1 VKGAETTRHSGIRAL
16 AALFLLF
23 EGLLLLLYSGP
34 LEPIERFVAVSLL
47 ASAVGLLL
55 WLVLGQNPPPFLRRP
70 GWWILGAGLLVR
82 ASLIAVPPTASD
94 DVYRYLWDGR
104 VQAHGI
110 DPYRYPPSD
119 TALAGLRTPDLPAR
133 VNHPDMRSIDPPGAE
148 WLFFLSSLAGGDGL
162 LAMKCLMLIAE
173 GCTLLFLLLALRS
186 AGMGEYGLALYAFS
200 PLPILHFMVDLHV
213 DGLAIPFLALA
224 LWLRE
229 RGRTGGAAAALG
241 GSALIKLFPL
251 SLLPAFVASVR
262 AKERWRSVLLV
273 SLIVGAAYAPYLV
286 SGGRPFEAL
295 GAFAENWEANSSLFR
310 LLYEAIGNNQIA
322 HRIATGATVLLLLGI
337 ALTELPFREKIYWS
351 IIGFFLL
358 APTVHPWY
366 LTWVACLLPLVPGR
380 EGIAF
385 TVLVNLAGFTLVGY
399 RLRGVWEQPVWAL
412 LLEYVPLYA
421 MLLFRLSRRDWRA

>member
-1 VKGAETTRHSGIRAL
+1 VKEEGTRPSGGRTL

-23 EGLLLLLYSGP
+23 EGLLLLLYAGP
-34 LEPIERFVAVSLL
+34 LEPIERFVGVSLL

-55 WLVLGQNPPPFLRRP
+55 WLSLRGNPPPFLRRP
-70 GWWILGAGLLVR
+70 GWWILGAGVLVR
-82 ASLIAVPPTASD
+82 ASLIGVPPTASD

-119 TALAGLRTPDLPAR
+119 PALAALRTPDLPAR
-133 VNHPDMRSIDPPGAE
+133 VNHPDMRSIYPPGAE
-148 WLFFLSSLAGGDGL
+148 WLFLLSSVAAGDGL
-162 LAMKCLMLIAE
+162 LALKCLMLLAE

-186 AGMGEYGLALYAFS
+186 AGMGEHGLALYAFS

-213 DGLAIPFLALA
+213 DGFAICFFALA
-224 LWLRE
+224 LWLWE

-241 GSALIKLFPL
+241 GSALLKLFPL
-251 SLLPAFVASVR
+251 SILPAFMASVR
-262 AKERWRSVLLV
+262 GKERWRAALLVLLI
-273 SLIVGAAYAPYLV
+273 LGAAYAPYLL

-310 LLYEAIGNNQIA
+310 LLYAVIGNNQIA
-322 HRIATGATVLLLLGI
+322 HRIATGATALLLLAI
-337 ALTELPFREKIYWS
+337 ALTGLPFREKIYWS
-351 IIGFFLL
+351 LVGFFLL

-366 LTWVACLLPLVPGR
+366 LTWLACLLPLVTGR

-385 TVLVNLAGFTLVGY
+385 TVLVNLAGVTVIGY

-412 LLEYVPLYA
+412 LLEYAPLYA
-421 MLLFRLSRRDWRA
+421 LLLSRLVRRRWRA